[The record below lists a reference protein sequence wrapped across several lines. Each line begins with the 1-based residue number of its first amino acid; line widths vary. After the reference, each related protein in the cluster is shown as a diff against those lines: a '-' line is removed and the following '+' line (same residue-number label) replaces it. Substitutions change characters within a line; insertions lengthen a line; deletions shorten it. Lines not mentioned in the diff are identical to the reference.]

1 MEDEANLELEIL
13 SDDASGAAGISTQS
27 AITAAGAGILC
38 FFYLGLCLR
47 SLVQKIS
54 KFSKLN

>member
-13 SDDASGAAGISTQS
+13 SDDAGGAGGISTQS
-27 AITAAGAGILC
+27 AITAIGAGILC

-47 SLVQKIS
+47 RLVQEIS
-54 KFSKLN
+54 KFSN